1 MLGRLF
7 LGMMPDQFLSM
18 ATSLCGLVV
27 EKDGRCAAEERS
39 CAWFI
44 AVSDQRGTLVG
55 MERRNDKLAL
65 KNPGHE
71 KCFKKGGLRHSNL
84 RYSRITAQ
92 PKSLYFSNDKGG

>member
-1 MLGRLF
+1 MGLLWRKTADVLLRSGVVLG
-7 LGMMPDQFLSM
+7 S
-18 ATSLCGLVV
+18 
-27 EKDGRCAAEERS
+27 
-39 CAWFI
+39 

-65 KNPGHE
+65 KNPGSE

-84 RYSRITAQ
+84 RHSRILAQ